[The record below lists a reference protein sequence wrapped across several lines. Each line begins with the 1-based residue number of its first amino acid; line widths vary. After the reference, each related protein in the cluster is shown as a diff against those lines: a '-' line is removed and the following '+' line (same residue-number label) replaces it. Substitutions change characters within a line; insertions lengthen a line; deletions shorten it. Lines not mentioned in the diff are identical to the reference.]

1 MSSALSL
8 RSLPPLCLALVAA
21 AAAATR
27 AAALPAA
34 PQDSTPRDSTDSL
47 SYLEFRNLGP
57 AVGGGRVT
65 AVAGIPCDPNTYYVG
80 AAAGGVWKTT
90 DGGAHWS
97 AIFEKQPD
105 ASIGAVALAPSNPNV
120 VWVGTGEANIRND
133 VVNGHGI
140 YRSTDGGR
148 SWTFAGLPDAGQI
161 ARIVVDP
168 SDPDRAYAA
177 VLGKAWVPSPERG
190 VFRTADGG
198 RTWTKVLFVNDTT
211 GAIDVVMQPGNPK
224 VLFAAMWQV
233 RRFPW
238 ELVDG
243 GPGSAI
249 YRSTDGGDHWTR
261 LAGHGLPDG
270 PYGRIAIA
278 IAPSD
283 PDHVFALIEAKTG
296 MLWESRD
303 VGEHWTG
310 VSTSHALDVRPF
322 YFSQIAVAP
331 TDDRTLYFSSFQL
344 MQSTDGGHTVH
355 SLDTGVHPDHHALW
369 IDPANPARMIQGND
383 GGVYVSTT
391 GGRSWRFLDNLPIE
405 QFYMVA
411 ADARAPYRL
420 CGGLQDNNAWC
431 GPSNTLGPSG
441 GNGAEWYTVTGG
453 DGEYAVPAPSDSNVI
468 YVDAQNGFIT
478 RLDLAT
484 GVSRFIRPYLEGV
497 EHVSPAELR
506 YRFNWTSPIA
516 YHMFGNDRPYV
527 FKTTDFGASW
537 TDISAGLP
545 ANAAAHVVREDPSQR
560 GFLVLGTDNGLWYS
574 RDAGA
579 HWRSLAGAFPA
590 APVFDLQFVPR
601 THDLVV
607 ATHGRGLFVLDDIT
621 PLEELT
627 PAAESAALAVFTV
640 HPATL
645 WHGSDVGVPEASA
658 YRAPNPPRGAVIS
671 YSLAKAL
678 EPTAAE
684 KALKQT
690 PVKIAIVD
698 ASGDTVYT
706 GYGEAKQGINRFTW
720 HLAYDGP
727 TKLAFG
733 EHPPAEPGEEGEPQG
748 PAVIPGRYTAVVQ
761 AAGQTV
767 ARPIEVR
774 ADTRIPFDTAA
785 ARAQLAAGLRLRN
798 EVSAMN
804 EMLNGLHSLRMQIA
818 HLDTALRAAAPNG
831 APTDTTVQ
839 HAAAG
844 LDKKLQ
850 ALMDTVYD
858 PRVQRGVIED
868 DIHYLTRFSDQLMGL
883 GFAVLYPYDQAPNGL
898 VQAQHAALRRELD
911 GYLARY
917 ATLLSTDVS
926 AFNEMA
932 RAHGAPVLVAS
943 GPVAVKP

>member
-1 MSSALSL
+1 MRHHVMSSALSL

-65 AVAGIPCDPNTYYVG
+65 AVAGIPGDPNTYYVG

-168 SDPDRAYAA
+168 SDPDRADAA
-177 VLGKAWVPSPERG
+177 VLGKAWVPSSQRG
-190 VFRTADGG
+190 VFRTTDGG
-198 RTWTKVLFVNDTT
+198 RTWTRVLFVNDTT
-211 GAIDVVMQPGNPK
+211 GAIDLVMQPGNPK
-224 VLFAAMWQV
+224 VLVAAMWQV

-249 YRSTDGGDHWTR
+249 YRSTDGGDHWTK
-261 LAGHGLPDG
+261 LTGHGLPDG

-278 IAPSD
+278 IAPSN

-303 VGEHWTG
+303 LGEHWTS
-310 VSTSHALDVRPF
+310 VSGSHALDVRPF
-322 YFSQIAVAP
+322 YFSQISVAP
-331 TDDRTLYFSSFQL
+331 NDDRTLYFSSFHL
-344 MQSTDGGHTVH
+344 MQSTDGGHTAH
-355 SLDTGVHPDHHALW
+355 PLDPDVHPDHHALW
-369 IDPANPARMIQGND
+369 IDPTNPARMIQGND
-383 GGVYVSTT
+383 GGVYLSTT

-478 RLDLAT
+478 RLDLAM

-516 YHMFGNDRPYV
+516 VSRTDANEVFLGANVLFKSTDGGAHWSVISPDVTRNEKAKQRTSGGPIQYDISGAETYNTILAITLAPSDTNVIWLGTDDGNVAVTRDGGKTWRIVRPKARGLPDEGRVYQVGVSPADAGTAYITLDYHMFGNDRPYV
-527 FKTTDFGASW
+527 F
-537 TDISAGLP
+537 
-545 ANAAAHVVREDPSQR
+545 
-560 GFLVLGTDNGLWYS
+560 
-574 RDAGA
+574 
-579 HWRSLAGAFPA
+579 
-590 APVFDLQFVPR
+590 
-601 THDLVV
+601 
-607 ATHGRGLFVLDDIT
+607 
-621 PLEELT
+621 
-627 PAAESAALAVFTV
+627 
-640 HPATL
+640 
-645 WHGSDVGVPEASA
+645 
-658 YRAPNPPRGAVIS
+658 PP
-671 YSLAKAL
+671 
-678 EPTAAE
+678 
-684 KALKQT
+684 
-690 PVKIAIVD
+690 
-698 ASGDTVYT
+698 
-706 GYGEAKQGINRFTW
+706 
-720 HLAYDGP
+720 
-727 TKLAFG
+727 
-733 EHPPAEPGEEGEPQG
+733 
-748 PAVIPGRYTAVVQ
+748 
-761 AAGQTV
+761 
-767 ARPIEVR
+767 
-774 ADTRIPFDTAA
+774 
-785 ARAQLAAGLRLRN
+785 
-798 EVSAMN
+798 
-804 EMLNGLHSLRMQIA
+804 
-818 HLDTALRAAAPNG
+818 
-831 APTDTTVQ
+831 
-839 HAAAG
+839 
-844 LDKKLQ
+844 
-850 ALMDTVYD
+850 
-858 PRVQRGVIED
+858 
-868 DIHYLTRFSDQLMGL
+868 
-883 GFAVLYPYDQAPNGL
+883 
-898 VQAQHAALRRELD
+898 
-911 GYLARY
+911 
-917 ATLLSTDVS
+917 
-926 AFNEMA
+926 
-932 RAHGAPVLVAS
+932 
-943 GPVAVKP
+943 